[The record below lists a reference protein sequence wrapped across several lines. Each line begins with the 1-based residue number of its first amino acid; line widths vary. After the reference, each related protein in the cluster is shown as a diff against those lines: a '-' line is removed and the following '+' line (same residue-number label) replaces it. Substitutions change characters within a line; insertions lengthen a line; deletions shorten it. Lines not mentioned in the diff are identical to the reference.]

1 MTKVITAETICPSKL
16 TPEARKNLSES
27 LFKVHKRIFKGLTEK
42 EFDHYVV
49 NSPAKV
55 TKIFIYKNKSKDD
68 IVGYFA
74 VHRFEKHVNDKPL
87 VIFRAEAGLLP
98 EYRHKNADIYFWFKE
113 AMKFK
118 IFHPNK
124 EIFYLVCPV
133 NPSVYARFAKYIYK
147 VYPKYN
153 SIIPLHIEKLLIQ
166 LAEDFGLKTV
176 DQNNPFVRKVGWITQ
191 ATEEEKVFW
200 QSSNNPHIRFYI
212 DLNPGFDKGNGVLT
226 LMPLTFLN
234 LLISFFS
241 FLIYY
246 TLKRKIRY
254 NLNRLLKV
262 ME

>member
-1 MTKVITAETICPSKL
+1 MTKVITGETICPSKL
-16 TPEARKNLSES
+16 TPEARKNLSEN
-27 LFKVHKRIFKGLTEK
+27 LFKVHKRIFKGLNEK

-55 TKIFIYKNKSKDD
+55 TKIFIYKNKSKEE

-74 VHRFEKHVNDKPL
+74 VHRFEKIINDKPL
-87 VIFRAEAGLLP
+87 VIFRDEAGLLP
-98 EYRHKNADIYFWFKE
+98 EHRHKNADIYFWFKE

-147 VYPKYN
+147 VYPRYN
-153 SIIPLHIEKLLIQ
+153 CMLQ
-166 LAEDFGLKTV
+166 LADEFGLKRV
-176 DQNNPFVRKVGWITQ
+176 DHPFVRKVGWITQ

-200 QSSNNPHIRFYI
+200 QSCNDPHIRFYI
-212 DLNPGFDKGNGVLT
+212 DLNPDFDKGNGVLT

-234 LLISFFS
+234 LFVSFFS
-241 FLIYY
+241 FFIYY

-254 NLNRLLKV
+254 NLRRLFYHPF
-262 ME
+262 

>member
-1 MTKVITAETICPSKL
+1 MTQVITAETICPSKL
-16 TPEARKNLSES
+16 TPGARQNLSEN
-27 LFKVHKRIFKGLTEK
+27 LFKVHKRIFKGLNEK

-49 NSPAKV
+49 NSPAKI
-55 TKIFIYKNKSKDD
+55 TKIFIYKNKNNDE

-74 VHRFEKHVNDKPL
+74 VHCFEKRVNDKPL
-87 VIFRAEAGLLP
+87 VIFRGEAGLVP

-133 NPSVYARFAKYIYK
+133 NPSVYARFAKYMYK

-153 SIIPLHIEKLLIQ
+153 CIIPPHIKNLMMQ
-166 LAEDFGLKTV
+166 LADEFDLKKV
-176 DQNNPFVRKVGWITQ
+176 EENNPFVRKVGWITQ
-191 ATEEEKVFW
+191 ATAEEKLFW
-200 QSSNNPHIRFYI
+200 QNCKNPHVRFYI
-212 DLNPGFDKGNGVLT
+212 DLNHDFDKGNGVLT

-241 FLIYY
+241 FFIYY

-254 NLNRLLKV
+254 NLHR
-262 ME
+262 